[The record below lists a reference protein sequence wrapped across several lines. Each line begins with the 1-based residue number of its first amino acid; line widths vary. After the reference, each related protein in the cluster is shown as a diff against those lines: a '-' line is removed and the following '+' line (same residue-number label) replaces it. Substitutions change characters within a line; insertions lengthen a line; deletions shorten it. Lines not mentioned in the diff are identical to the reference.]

1 MFDIAFSE
9 LLLIGIVALVI
20 IGPERLP
27 KIARTAGSWLG
38 KLNRYVAQVKQD
50 IDRDMQLE
58 ELRKLQSEMKAS
70 AQKYELMAEET
81 SQKIQKE
88 STELNKV
95 MQAMAATDGGLTL
108 REYEKIKADAESG
121 ETAAAEAPE
130 AIAPA
135 GAVPA
140 DGTVADGAATEVAE
154 TSASP
159 GASQPDPAPA
169 PPSANDP
176 AAPYTSDLFE
186 EIRADDMT
194 PADPTR
200 KPA

>member
-108 REYEKIKADAESG
+108 REYEKIKADAASEDALAESP
-121 ETAAAEAPE
+121 ET
-130 AIAPA
+130 IAPA
-135 GAVPA
+135 GAAPTDGAVA
-140 DGTVADGAATEVAE
+140 DGTAAEVAE

-159 GASQPDPAPA
+159 GANQPDPAPA
-169 PPSANDP
+169 SPSANDP

-194 PADPTR
+194 PADPAR